1 MSIQLYQEA
10 KPALSLGTKKE
21 TTIDIMREFLLSRWD
36 KQGKFLDLSNMAA
49 DPILKRGSIRPPG
62 ASNSNAVVGPALMKL
77 AGEMFQD
84 VSRCNNDL

>member
-1 MSIQLYQEA
+1 
-10 KPALSLGTKKE
+10 
-21 TTIDIMREFLLSRWD
+21 
-36 KQGKFLDLSNMAA
+36 MAA

-84 VSRCNNDL
+84 VSRCNNYL